1 MQKLLLNKFLKEQS
15 RRKKK
20 IELGGDVKELL
31 KRQMEEKN
39 LKVRGHRFAHIAY
52 KKTQKIKFTYIT

>member
-31 KRQMEEKN
+31 KRQVE
-39 LKVRGHRFAHIAY
+39 
-52 KKTQKIKFTYIT
+52 